1 MSYTQMR
8 SYSSHI
14 AINLATRRLSFYEGD
29 RLTRTYPVGVGKTAT
44 PTPVGDFTVV
54 VKIINPGGGLG
65 SRWMGLSIP
74 SGNYGIHGTNNP
86 SSIGGYVSN
95 GCIRMYNQ
103 DIEELFPKVQIG
115 TPVVIRLGTIGDK
128 SGNNLIQ
135 NQAGVHVHIVQTGE
149 TLWKIAARYGKT
161 LDYLLSVNNI
171 NNPDIIFPGQQIVIP
186 E

>member
-1 MSYTQMR
+1 MSSAQTRLYG
-8 SYSSHI
+8 SLI
-14 AINLATRRLSFYEGD
+14 NVNLATRRLSFYEGD
-29 RLTRTYPVGVGKTAT
+29 RITSTYPVGVGKATT

-54 VKIINPGGGLG
+54 MKIINPGGGLG

-86 SSIGGYVSN
+86 LSIGGYVSN

-103 DIEELFPKVQIG
+103 DVEELFPKVPLG
-115 TPVVIRLGTIGDK
+115 TPVKIRSGAAGDK

-135 NQAGVHVHIVQTGE
+135 TGVHIVQAGE
-149 TLWKIAARYGKT
+149 TLWEIAAHYGKT

-171 NNPDIIFPGQQIVIP
+171 NNPDIIFPGQQIIIS